1 MIMLNEDIKKDLDY
15 LLVKSKG
22 KIFIAGYPEPY
33 DLRKEEHTVAVDVEL
48 FTSGRTRD
56 YALYYIRHD
65 SVGKFDPFGV
75 INPDKKALDE
85 IVAYALAE

>member
-1 MIMLNEDIKKDLDY
+1 MDY
-15 LLVKSKG
+15 LLLASKG

-48 FTSGRTRD
+48 FTSGRTHD
-56 YALYYIRHD
+56 YALYYIRYD
-65 SVGKFDPFGV
+65 SVGKFDPFWV
-75 INPDKKALDE
+75 YNPDKKALDE